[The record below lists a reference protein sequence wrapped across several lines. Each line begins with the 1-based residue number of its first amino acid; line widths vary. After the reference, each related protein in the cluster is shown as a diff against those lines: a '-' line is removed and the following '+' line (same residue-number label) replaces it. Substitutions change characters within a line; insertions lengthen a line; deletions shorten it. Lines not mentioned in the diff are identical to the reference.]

1 MPTIT
6 AATPCIAIRR
16 AGTVIVQ
23 NCNSDYNNTG
33 GGTSNQKSIAVSATL
48 VLTAGQQIDVR
59 FFTVAGGTTQP
70 TFLTTAGTNYL
81 VVKRVGNA
89 ALVSSDRRLKQNIE
103 SFTGGLDE
111 ILGINTV
118 TFQYNG
124 QAA

>member
-1 MPTIT
+1 M
-6 AATPCIAIRR
+6 A
-16 AGTVIVQ
+16 VI
-23 NCNSDYNNTG
+23 
-33 GGTSNQKSIAVSATL
+33 
-48 VLTAGQQIDVR
+48 AGQQIDVR
-59 FFTVAGGTTQP
+59 FFTVAGGVTQP

-81 VVKRVGNA
+81 VIKRVGNA
-89 ALVSSDRRLKQNIE
+89 SLVTSDRRLKQNIE